1 MFLIDCF
8 HAPHLPAPFSP
19 LDFLF
24 SPGAR
29 YDIIGAGGDEMIERF
44 IEKSGA
50 ACIGGFIAYY
60 NDMSLYAPDPAVM
73 LSRAVAILVR
83 ADRRLL
89 ICPADLTLE
98 DRAPE
103 HAVFRSIE
111 RDQFAKRSTG
121 ALFAQ
126 GRYFSIRS
134 GDLAGSYQISD
145 DLIRSEAF
153 PNPRAYRQFLLGQK

>member
-1 MFLIDCF
+1 
-8 HAPHLPAPFSP
+8 
-19 LDFLF
+19 
-24 SPGAR
+24 
-29 YDIIGAGGDEMIERF
+29 MIERF

-126 GRYFSIRS
+126 GRYFSIREGEFS
-134 GDLAGSYQISD
+134 GSYQISD